1 MPREMSDQ
9 LREAINQ
16 SSFGTDDV
24 KQARQSVT
32 AEETAT
38 LQRKI
43 AQKRG
48 TPVTDLTTTH
58 LKFLLEQATPGPWEY
73 DPGEQEDER
82 CIIDAETWNMCIDPT
97 PNGEG
102 SSCSDYDLE
111 LAAHAPELA
120 QEVIR
125 LREHFE
131 GLITTMENK
140 AGVSN
145 GRDTLQELIV
155 AENLMSAAN
164 QIRQI
169 LLGDHDE

>member
-73 DPGEQEDER
+73 DG
-82 CIIDAETWNMCIDPT
+82 A
-97 PNGEG
+97 
-102 SSCSDYDLE
+102 
-111 LAAHAPELA
+111 
-120 QEVIR
+120 
-125 LREHFE
+125 
-131 GLITTMENK
+131 K
-140 AGVSN
+140 
-145 GRDTLQELIV
+145 
-155 AENLMSAAN
+155 
-164 QIRQI
+164 
-169 LLGDHDE
+169 